1 MINSV
6 RYLSGLVCCLLLLL
20 PLGASAQD
28 TGADSSDP
36 QVEKIAVPSKLASP
50 RATMATF
57 LHSMN
62 DIKRGDPAKI
72 ESAVTTLDLSDVN
85 SMVRAERGEDLPWM
99 LLEVLDRTR
108 IIVLEDIPESAT
120 GNP

>member
-1 MINSV
+1 
-6 RYLSGLVCCLLLLL
+6 
-20 PLGASAQD
+20 
-28 TGADSSDP
+28 
-36 QVEKIAVPSKLASP
+36 
-50 RATMATF
+50 
-57 LHSMN
+57 MN

-85 SMVRAERGEDLPWM
+85 SMVRAERGEDLAWM

-120 GNP
+120 GNPYVVANYENGMVKISRLGDGRWLFD